1 MLLNNGQRILM
12 WREHSR
18 NWANKREKKSLVLLR
33 ASTHLFVWPQ
43 MDMPAAQFLYLYFP
57 GIQLT
62 LTSKANKKKG
72 KSQSTHGLS
81 ERSYFVDRLK
91 WLKEEKK
98 QWLDCSFQVAHMI
111 YSHKEILTWRTK
123 YFCKKIVQRALR
135 CLPAVF
141 SSHFKCATPFWFP
154 DGHADSHTWLLRL
167 RICWQ
172 SQFPVRMFIRAV
184 RLSSSLFVLYR
195 DVISMDKLGS

>member
-1 MLLNNGQRILM
+1 MQYTAEQWPEDFDVERTQKLGKQE
-12 WREHSR
+12 RE
-18 NWANKREKKSLVLLR
+18 KSLVLLR

-98 QWLDCSFQVAHMI
+98 Q
-111 YSHKEILTWRTK
+111 
-123 YFCKKIVQRALR
+123 
-135 CLPAVF
+135 
-141 SSHFKCATPFWFP
+141 
-154 DGHADSHTWLLRL
+154 
-167 RICWQ
+167 
-172 SQFPVRMFIRAV
+172 
-184 RLSSSLFVLYR
+184 
-195 DVISMDKLGS
+195 

>member
-1 MLLNNGQRILM
+1 MARGFWCGENIEIGQTRGK
-12 WREHSR
+12 
-18 NWANKREKKSLVLLR
+18 NSLVLLR

-111 YSHKEILTWRTK
+111 YSHKQIIHGEQNTFVRKLSNEHWDVYQLSSVLTSN
-123 YFCKKIVQRALR
+123 VQHHFGFQTVMLTHTPDCWGFVFVGSHNFLSG
-135 CLPAVF
+135 CLLEQ
-141 SSHFKCATPFWFP
+141 SDC
-154 DGHADSHTWLLRL
+154 LRL
-167 RICWQ
+167 C
-172 SQFPVRMFIRAV
+172 
-184 RLSSSLFVLYR
+184 LYCTEM
-195 DVISMDKLGS
+195 S